1 MSFNGSGTFVINSAG
16 QPVVSGTVIS
26 STAFN
31 ALTADL
37 ANGLSTCITKDG
49 QTTPTADIPMGSN
62 KITGLGNG
70 TAAGDAA
77 NLGQVQSTVAKLLG
91 SVSGADTITA
101 VGSPTVAAYAAGQ
114 MFYFV
119 ATAANTG
126 AVTINIDSLGA
137 KSITR
142 DGTTALAAGDI
153 QSGEVCVIV
162 YDGTQFQLVNG
173 ASQSAAIV
181 TNSLTVNGTSSLDGA
196 VTINDSGADV
206 DFRVE
211 GDTVENALFVQG
223 SDGYVGVGTNAPS
236 YPFHVVG
243 SGDTVTAVTGGATSV
258 AALNLGNS
266 TNLADGGIRYDNS
279 TDALI
284 FRANNGEKARISSS
298 GNLGVGTTSPDA
310 KIEIEAADGVEQFR
324 LQRVS
329 TSIWGSLLPSSESGA
344 LGLAFNAND
353 GNASTPGFVWRTA
366 TDGSTYTERMRLTTT
381 GLGIGATSPGAQLEV
396 SRSAT
401 DGYSTIRWSNTG
413 ASGRTYE
420 IGLGGNTAAA
430 GFANNLYFYDSTAS
444 ATRMVIDASGNLG
457 VGTTS
462 PSSGYRLTVNDTTN
476 SYLKICNGTTGS
488 TGSDGFDLAA
498 IGSDAYLIQ
507 RENAPMIFYTN
518 ATERAQIS
526 AAGEVLINA
535 SGTSSSALLFVNGV
549 GKVVNPIVAKVDNNA
564 YYNYVGENTSG
575 NVTFFVLGTGDVKN
589 TNNSYGA
596 ISDEKMKQDIVDAS
610 SQWDDIKGLRVRKF
624 RYKADPT
631 APLQIGVVA
640 QELETVSPGLVDEH
654 PDYEEVEV
662 TDEEGNVT
670 TERQPTGTSTK
681 SVKYSVLYMKA
692 IKALQEAM
700 TRIEALEAEVAALK
714 GAN

>member
-1 MSFNGSGTFVINSAG
+1 MSIIKSGTTSTTAYTVEANTNGDLEFQVNGS
-16 QPVVSGTVIS
+16 
-26 STAFN
+26 
-31 ALTADL
+31 LTA
-37 ANGLSTCITKDG
+37 LSID
-49 QTTPTADIPMGSN
+49 S
-62 KITGLGNG
+62 
-70 TAAGDAA
+70 
-77 NLGQVQSTVAKLLG
+77 
-91 SVSGADTITA
+91 SGAVSLPASSLTITS
-101 VGSPTVAAYAAGQ
+101 G
-114 MFYFV
+114 
-119 ATAANTG
+119 ATLNG
-126 AVTINIDSLGA
+126 GV
-137 KSITR
+137 
-142 DGTTALAAGDI
+142 
-153 QSGEVCVIV
+153 V
-162 YDGTQFQLVNG
+162 VNEP
-173 ASQSAAIV
+173 
-181 TNSLTVNGTSSLDGA
+181 
-196 VTINDSGADV
+196 GADV

-211 GDTVENALFVQG
+211 GDTDANLLFVDAS
-223 SDGYVGVGTNAPS
+223 SDEVGIGTNAPGS
-236 YPFHVVG
+236 KFEVRGAFSKNTGDESTWGMRCTDTTAMAAGVG
-243 SGDTVTAVTGGATSV
+243 GGLTFSGFYTSGGALAAFGAV
-258 AALNLGNS
+258 AGAKENS
-266 TNLADGGIRYDNS
+266 TSGNLLGQLRFYTSDVSGTNQQ
-279 TDALI
+279 
-284 FRANNGEKARISSS
+284 RAVIDSS
-298 GNLGVGTTSPDA
+298 GNLGIGTTSPDA

-462 PSSGYRLTVNDTTN
+462 PASGYRLTVNDTTN